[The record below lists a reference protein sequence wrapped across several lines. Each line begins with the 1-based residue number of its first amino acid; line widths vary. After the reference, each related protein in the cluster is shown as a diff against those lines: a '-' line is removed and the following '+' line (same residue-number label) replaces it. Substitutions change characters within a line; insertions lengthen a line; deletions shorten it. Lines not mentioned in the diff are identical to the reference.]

1 VSELSQQT
9 RRPIGVTIIAI
20 LTIIGGIILTLSG
33 ISLIAFG
40 AFFTVTPI
48 DVFISEQLEQQ
59 EQRVLPDQQEMQNIE
74 DLRSL
79 AQFLGVIGM
88 VIGSIVLAVGIG
100 YLFMSYGLLKGRGW
114 AWTITVILTVIAI
127 VIQIVS
133 AATASVFN
141 ASFVVDTDSFVT
153 GIVAQIIGIAINGI
167 ILYYLYRPRVKAYF
181 GKSEPSTAIQA

>member
-1 VSELSQQT
+1 MSGLSQQT

-100 YLFMSYGLLKGRGW
+100 YLFISYGLLKGRGW

-167 ILYYLYRPRVKAYF
+167 ILYYLYRPKVKAYF

>member
-1 VSELSQQT
+1 MSQQA
-9 RRPIGVTIIAI
+9 RRPTGVTIIAI

-40 AFFTVTPI
+40 AFFTVVPI

-59 EQRVLPDQQEMQNIE
+59 EQWVLPDQREMKNVE

-79 AQFLGVIGM
+79 AQFLGGIGI

-100 YLFMSYGLLKGRGW
+100 YLFVSYGLLKGRVW
-114 AWTITVILTVIAI
+114 ARTITVILTVIAI

-133 AATASVFN
+133 AATASAFN
-141 ASFVVDTDSFVT
+141 ASFAVDTDSFIT
-153 GIVAQIIGIAINGI
+153 GIIAQIIGIAINGI
-167 ILYYLYRPRVKAYF
+167 ILYYVYRPYVRAYF
-181 GKSEPSTAIQA
+181 GKSEPSTAIQS

>member
-1 VSELSQQT
+1 MSELSQQT

-59 EQRVLPDQQEMQNIE
+59 EQRVLPDQQEMQNME

-100 YLFMSYGLLKGRGW
+100 YLFISYGLLKGRGW

-141 ASFVVDTDSFVT
+141 ASFIVDTDSFVT

-167 ILYYLYRPRVKAYF
+167 ILYYLYRPKVKAYF
-181 GKSEPSTAIQA
+181 GKSEPSTAIQT